1 MAIGFERDTFLFQ
14 EHALTAPSRSCAP
27 LFVDNTVA
35 GQLLG
40 TWCITQG
47 TSHHPGMA
55 WPSSPGSNNT
65 IGSNPSVRYLTDD
78 IQHIITK
85 LVRLFGSHSVWIKKF
100 YLHLYCPLPL
110 LYMILQRYNFSP
122 NQPHLSIIS
131 FTPPPLLSILLCHS
145 NKHHSNKPYLPPS
158 QIALAISFSSRH
170 CPRLIVIFSL

>member
-35 GQLLG
+35 GQLFG
-40 TWCITQG
+40 TWCIAQR

-100 YLHLYCPLPL
+100 YLHLLCTSSLVNDIAKIQLFPQPTPLIHHFFHSSPL
-110 LYMILQRYNFSP
+110 VK
-122 NQPHLSIIS
+122 
-131 FTPPPLLSILLCHS
+131 HS

>member
-14 EHALTAPSRSCAP
+14 EHALTTPSGSCAS

-40 TWCITQG
+40 TRCIAQR

-100 YLHLYCPLPL
+100 DLHLLCTSSLVNDTAKVFL
-110 LYMILQRYNFSP
+110 LFHRTKYFTRKWIIQNRP
-122 NQPHLSIIS
+122 QLSLITIND
-131 FTPPPLLSILLCHS
+131 H
-145 NKHHSNKPYLPPS
+145 LPP
-158 QIALAISFSSRH
+158 IAVGTYQS
-170 CPRLIVIFSL
+170 PRLSLKLFIHFLI

>member
-14 EHALTAPSRSCAP
+14 EHALTTPSRSSAP

-35 GQLLG
+35 GQLFG
-40 TWCITQG
+40 TWCIAQR

-100 YLHLYCPLPL
+100 YLHLLYTSSLVNDTAIAVQGERRAELARAMLSRSPQSPL
-110 LYMILQRYNFSP
+110 L
-122 NQPHLSIIS
+122 PHCNGKGTTFNI
-131 FTPPPLLSILLCHS
+131 
-145 NKHHSNKPYLPPS
+145 
-158 QIALAISFSSRH
+158 
-170 CPRLIVIFSL
+170 